1 MQNTFYWEAARYIS
15 VAIIPGAGARYFTY
29 ANESDARRHETSM
42 REWHG
47 SQGSFT
53 YYTIRDAGNILRA
66 AEHWT
71 MCRDC
76 KRCRPSR
83 PHLRQQGKQHE
94 CDLLGTDGHGT
105 WTRRRTAAPGEP
117 EGRKN
122 TNRKPTAM
130 INILLSIK
138 KLFSVSK
145 KKFPQT
151 KKNEKEFVFKPCCR
165 NCINNEG
172 DFFCYTYGLFNTPE
186 SLNDYCQD
194 WELADDCEE

>member
-1 MQNTFYWEAARYIS
+1 MMQNTFYWEAARYIS

-29 ANESDARRHETSM
+29 ANDSDARRHETSM

-83 PHLRQQGKQHE
+83 PHLRQPGKQHE
-94 CDLLGTDGHGT
+94 CDLLGTDGHWYVDPEKDGCT
-105 WTRRRTAAPGEP
+105 WGTRREEEHKP
-117 EGRKN
+117 E
-122 TNRKPTAM
+122 TN
-130 INILLSIK
+130 IH
-138 KLFSVSK
+138 
-145 KKFPQT
+145 
-151 KKNEKEFVFKPCCR
+151 E
-165 NCINNEG
+165 
-172 DFFCYTYGLFNTPE
+172 
-186 SLNDYCQD
+186 
-194 WELADDCEE
+194 